1 MSVLKRTLAIGAAA
15 LLLPLSACGFVYH
28 AEPIEGWVVDAETN
42 QPLEGVNIVAHWQ
55 LRGGVMEDNPI
66 AQLHIDEA
74 ATDRNGRYAF
84 KGWGP
89 KFALLGHLRDETPGL
104 KFFKSGYK
112 YFGTSNMPGSDT
124 SKSDWNKKTV
134 KLERFKGTLKEYA
147 EYLDRYSFLSS
158 LWYVGFASATGG
170 TSGEHC
176 GWKSFPQMLRALDKL
191 EAEYR
196 AAGITYETVVS
207 TFKANDRFL
216 KEKGCGSVFDVLG
229 GADK

>member
-66 AQLHIDEA
+66 AQIHIDEA
-74 ATDRNGRYAF
+74 VTDRNGRYAF

-104 KFFKSGYK
+104 MFFKSGYK

-134 KLERFKGTLKEYA
+134 KLEKFKGTLAEYA
-147 EYLDRYSFLSS
+147 KHVGRLNSELTSIGQVWGDPCGWESFLSMI
-158 LWYVGFASATGG
+158 
-170 TSGEHC
+170 H
-176 GWKSFPQMLRALDKL
+176 ALDVQA
-191 EAEYR
+191 AEFER
-196 AAGITYETVVS
+196 AGFNYGSVGSRIRSNA
-207 TFKANDRFL
+207 KNLQAA
-216 KEKGCGSVFDVLG
+216 GCGSMEEIL
-229 GADK
+229 K